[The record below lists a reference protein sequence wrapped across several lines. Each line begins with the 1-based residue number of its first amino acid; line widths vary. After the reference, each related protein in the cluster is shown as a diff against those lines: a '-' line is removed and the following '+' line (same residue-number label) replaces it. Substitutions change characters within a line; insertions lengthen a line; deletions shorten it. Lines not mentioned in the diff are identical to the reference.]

1 MPKLS
6 QLLNRTVEQSYL
18 LMAEEQLPDYLILT
32 ENENLPSEDKQVAT
46 DIVFELTRRHG
57 VYEGEK
63 LLPESMSVI
72 QSHFS
77 KVFELHNLHLK
88 LFELLLCVIEKQLG
102 ITAPEVSR
110 TCQIKQD
117 IPLLRPDDFLMSRL
131 QASVYELI
139 ENETELAKY
148 LDAPKKYQAI
158 LTLWLVLKEG
168 INKEKVIKSLLDKS
182 SDIYRINQH
191 WFIDSK
197 FRRYW
202 LSPMAEL
209 LLIAYWNDNQVAT
222 KNIMGQVNQYF
233 HDHRIMPSR
242 FIMRFGDIR
251 AMMKNE
257 FILTLS
263 AIEFSICQST
273 LRTTSLPQSSLYRLL
288 SGLKVAQIE
297 DDYTQRT
304 MTTRQKVAWLSACS
318 SSAEQL
324 RKKTS
329 VLQME
334 MTTAEQ
340 ITLVDRFTSVLIK
353 TSLKESVRINNELQN
368 ELRNWLELNDNA
380 KAYPWVWMVLSWLYN
395 LLRHGGKYKKRLRL
409 TTIKAYI
416 SYVASP
422 FIQEFSGCAPKKMEG
437 LDWGEKLNI
446 VAEHITSTKKA
457 YVLYFAEFLI
467 ESELVP
473 DLCLSDIDIPAVEH
487 KVSANLITQREADS
501 IILACDKLNT
511 PVSKL
516 SKLCFYFGFYS
527 GLRRGEVSG
536 LQFADFTMNGTD
548 YANLHVRPN
557 KYRELKSSESSRNL
571 PLDCLWPKQYLSELS
586 DYLRVT
592 KTKFTQ
598 AKSLIFSSPEQLN
611 EAFSLLTQLMKIV
624 TGEPN
629 IRFHHCRHS
638 FCNWT
643 WLRLNYS
650 DPVQLADFDFCQHD
664 FFSPINH
671 DRLCRRLMLAP
682 FSRKKW
688 WALSGVLGHSSPEVT
703 TSSYF
708 HLAELL
714 QRTRFSHHTPS
725 PFLLRKF
732 WGQQLRLDDFGRL
745 KVIPQSRSDC
755 VDVYPTN
762 YLPVLDD
769 TNIDAAIELICQ
781 ETKVKL
787 KNQVTLRNVW
797 EIICFAA
804 EGYAVNDI
812 ALGFNIEPARVSSV
826 LKQDELITQTT
837 LKRSK
842 HHLMPLVNYHKLHR
856 GNTKAL
862 EEMVACFEKAEQS
875 SAIPNDFNFETMN
888 EVLNDLVGAKDSLIR
903 THNKNAA
910 LWLLRLLQLMGYTEE
925 DLRIQWYFPSEKQF
939 EIEKL
944 DRYREH
950 LKFWK
955 ETINQR
961 LFKDMELE
969 IIVPI
974 NLYHHIRTSKYFK
987 LIQSDTGKYLKYY
1000 PPGTISIHFVQSKF
1014 NRTRFDTHGTQI
1026 VVPQRTR
1033 AFVSFLRLIAIYTK
1047 LKSH

>member
-6 QLLNRTVEQSYL
+6 QLLSRTVEQNYL

-32 ENENLPSEDKQVAT
+32 ENENLSFEDQRTAKVT
-46 DIVFELTRRHG
+46 VFELTRRHG
-57 VYEGEK
+57 VYEDK
-63 LLPESMSVI
+63 KILPESMSII

-102 ITAPEVSR
+102 ITSPDVSR
-110 TCQIKQD
+110 TCQIQQD
-117 IPLLRPDDFLMSRL
+117 FPLLRPDDFVMSRL
-131 QASVYELI
+131 QANVYELI
-139 ENETELAKY
+139 ENEAELANY
-148 LDAPKKYQAI
+148 LDAPKQHQAI

-182 SDIYRINQH
+182 SDTYRINQH
-191 WFIDSK
+191 WFVDSK
-197 FRRYW
+197 FRRYC

-209 LLIAYWNDNQVAT
+209 LLTAYWNDSNIAT
-222 KNIMGQVNQYF
+222 DNIMGQLNQYF
-233 HDHRIMPSR
+233 HHHRVIPSR
-242 FIMRFGDIR
+242 FFLSFADIC

-263 AIEFSICQST
+263 AIEYSICQGTS
-273 LRTTSLPQSSLYRLL
+273 RTTSLPQSSLYRLL
-288 SGLKVAQIE
+288 SGLKVAQAA
-297 DDYTQRT
+297 DDYTQRP

-329 VLQME
+329 AQQME

-340 ITLVDRFTSVLIK
+340 IILVERFTSVLIK
-353 TSLKESVRINNELQN
+353 TSLKESVQINNELQN

-473 DLCLSDIDIPAVEH
+473 DLCLSDIDIPSVEH

-501 IILACDKLNT
+501 IILACEKLNT
-511 PVSKL
+511 PISKL
-516 SKLCFYFGFYS
+516 SKLCFCFGFYS

-536 LQFADFTMNGTD
+536 LQFSDFTINGTD
-548 YANLHVRPN
+548 YVSLHVRPN
-557 KYRELKSSESSRNL
+557 KYRELKSSEGSRNL
-571 PLDCLWPKQYLSELS
+571 PLDCLWPKQYLSELE
-586 DYLRVT
+586 DYLQVA
-592 KTKFTQ
+592 KTKFAP
-598 AKSLIFSSPEQLN
+598 AKSLIFSSSEQLN
-611 EAFSLLTQLMKIV
+611 EAFSLLTQVMKIV
-624 TGEPN
+624 TGEPD

-650 DPVQLADFDFCQHD
+650 DPLQLADFDFCQHD
-664 FFSPINH
+664 FFSPLNH
-671 DRLCRRLMLAP
+671 DRLCRRLGLAS

-688 WALSGVLGHSSPEVT
+688 WALSGLLGHSSPEVT

-708 HLAELL
+708 HLAEFLR
-714 QRTRFSHHTPS
+714 RTRFSHHIPS

-745 KVIPQSRSDC
+745 RVIPLSKREC

-762 YLPVLDD
+762 YTPILDD
-769 TNIDAAIELICQ
+769 TNIDAAIKLISQ
-781 ETKVKL
+781 ETKVEL
-787 KNQVTLRNVW
+787 KHQVTLRNVW

-812 ALGFNIEPARVSSV
+812 ATGFNIEPARVSSV

-842 HHLMPLVNYHKLHR
+842 HHLMPLINYHKLHR
-856 GNTKAL
+856 GNTKSL
-862 EEMVACFEKAEQS
+862 EEMVTCFENAEQS
-875 SAIPNDFNFETMN
+875 AAIPNDFNFETMS

-910 LWLLRLLQLMGYTEE
+910 LLLLRLLQLMGYTEE
-925 DLRIQWYFPSEKQF
+925 DLRIQWYFPSETQF
-939 EIEKL
+939 EFEKL
-944 DRYREH
+944 ARYREH

-961 LFKDMELE
+961 LFKDMKLE
-969 IIVPI
+969 IIVPVK
-974 NLYHHIRTSKYFK
+974 LSHYVRTSKNFK
-987 LIQSDTGKYLKYY
+987 VIKSDTGIFLNYY
-1000 PPGTISIHFVQSKF
+1000 PPGTLSIHFVQSQF
-1014 NRTRFDTHGTQI
+1014 DRTRYDINGTQI
-1026 VVPQRTR
+1026 VIPQRTR
-1033 AFVSFLRLIAIYTK
+1033 AFVSFLRLVAIYTA
-1047 LKSH
+1047 LKSQ